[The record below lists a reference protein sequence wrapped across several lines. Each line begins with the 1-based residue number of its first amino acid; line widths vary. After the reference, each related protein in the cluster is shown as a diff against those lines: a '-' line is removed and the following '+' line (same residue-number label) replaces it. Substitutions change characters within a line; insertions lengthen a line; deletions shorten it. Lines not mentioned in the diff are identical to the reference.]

1 MPGSFQ
7 LLLNGQAAD
16 SKLYTLLTSI
26 EVEESMDLPGALQ
39 LQVPVSVGAD
49 GDLGYVNDARFAPL
63 ANVAVVATP
72 PAPQSSVPLPGA
84 SLAGGGP
91 AAQCIFDGYVL
102 SQKLHLERGTTSS
115 TLVVWAQDATW
126 LMNLTEHA

>member
-1 MPGSFQ
+1 MAGSFQ

-16 SKLYTLLTSI
+16 STLYTLLTAI

-63 ANVAVVATP
+63 ANIAVVATP

-84 SLAGGGP
+84 SLGGGGGP
-91 AAQCIFDGYVL
+91 SAQCIFDGYVL
-102 SQKLHLERGTTSS
+102 SHKTAPG
-115 TLVVWAQDATW
+115 DAAPPTPR
-126 LMNLTEHA
+126 